1 MKRATAITD
10 ERKNNAVLILNPL
23 LNVVCSDITI
33 RSFQYCKISTKNLLW
48 RLHSFPSA
56 EISSDA
62 DDFLF
67 GGTFCV
73 KMADSPSRTI
83 VHLRAIKKGYQHVG
97 IIEMRFTTVE
107 DLEFG
112 LIIVIF
118 SFRVN
123 FFGLRCARLCFI

>member
-62 DDFLF
+62 DDFLLRRLPCIKIADF
-67 GGTFCV
+67 PCGAIVDPGTIQYG
-73 KMADSPSRTI
+73 D
-83 VHLRAIKKGYQHVG
+83 QNVG
-97 IIEMRFTTVE
+97 SIEMRLAAGE
-107 DLEFG
+107 DSQVTPLG
-112 LIIVIF
+112 C
-118 SFRVN
+118 SF
-123 FFGLRCARLCFI
+123 A